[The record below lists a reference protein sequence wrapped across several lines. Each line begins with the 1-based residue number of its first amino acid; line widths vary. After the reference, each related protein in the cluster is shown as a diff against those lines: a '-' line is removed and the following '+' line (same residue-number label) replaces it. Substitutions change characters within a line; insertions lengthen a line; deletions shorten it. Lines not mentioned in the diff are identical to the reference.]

1 MSVENYDTKKFE
13 NYTSEEEQMLAEDFH
28 KKRTAFLIID
38 GIIKFL
44 QGSKMSH
51 WEWAKTLGVDA
62 EKFNSITRGYAMDN
76 NIVFYKGNFEYD
88 DSVIADAEKFASDI
102 KLFVGFEK
110 AKVFVGLDN
119 IGIGKVWP
127 PKTFLFDL

>member
-1 MSVENYDTKKFE
+1 MAVQGYNVEKFE
-13 NYTSEEEQMLAEDFH
+13 KIDSCEEQKQVEHFH
-28 KKRTAFLIID
+28 EKRTAFLIID

-102 KLFVGFEK
+102 KLFAGFEK